1 MIDEQPEKP
10 EALDDITW
18 ERVLEARNIKIANE
32 TELKNQMAR
41 VNELL
46 KVVKQCA
53 AAEYLLRLF

>member
-46 KVVKQCA
+46 KVGKQC